1 MKRKIDICRKCGKF
15 CHDDE
20 GMMCLASTDR
30 IIGMVMDYDN
40 FVSSVLGIPRN
51 FFLSEEKSVK
61 PSRNSDFEQ
70 KDIPEECEM
79 KDVYLIG
86 EWANEEKD

>member
-1 MKRKIDICRKCGKF
+1 MKRRIDICRKCGRF
-15 CHDDE
+15 CNDGN
-20 GMMCLASTDR
+20 GMMCLASIDG
-30 IIGMVMDYDN
+30 IIGMVMGYDN
-40 FVSSVLGIPRN
+40 FLSNVLGIPRN
-51 FFLSEEKSVK
+51 FLFSEEKNVK

-79 KDVYLIG
+79 KDVYLVD